1 MATADKD
8 LAKLSVQL
16 ELQTAAFEAGVKR
29 MDGQLK
35 KMEKNTSRSAKGFD
49 KLNKTLGKVGIS
61 FGALAGALSVRAFA
75 NATKEAIAFG
85 DNIAKTANKV
95 GVSVEE
101 LQELRFAASQSGVDI
116 RQLDMGIQRFAR
128 RMGEA
133 AQGTGE
139 LLKTTQ
145 QLGIEFKNQDGTN
158 KSTVELL
165 EQYAEAVGKAETQ
178 QEKLRLAFKAFDSE
192 GAALVNLIGEG
203 SEKMNELR
211 QAAVDL
217 GLVMSTET
225 TVIATQLNDELD
237 ILSKTIQTKLNTQLT
252 LAAYGIARL
261 FGKGSNEA
269 DIAYFTMKIEEAEKR
284 LKGFTDEMQ
293 ETGFVNEGQIR
304 NAANLV
310 TAYVLKLQEAG
321 GSYVALAKTVEENPI
336 GPSPAQ
342 QEAYQRS
349 VESFVNSINPMNDL
363 AQKLG
368 LIDAALKQVTDP
380 ATREALFDLREK
392 LEFGETVDTSLTAIQ
407 KFNKEVDALLL
418 STDSVKAMDDLAA
431 KLGVIEAALRRTTD
445 PEQIE
450 KLMKLWETLAFGEEL
465 DPEPIENYAG
475 VAQEALEKI
484 QDAADGFISDF
495 TSELVDGLA
504 EGELAFDDFA
514 KSVLKTIA
522 KIVLNEIFTQFF
534 TAVSGS
540 LFTKSAGVE
549 LPETVTASIAQGQG
563 GMTRAGEQATAMT
576 VGRLVSNQSASSV
589 NTSPVTVNVN
599 NYGNDEVSVTERQ
612 DSNGGIEIDVLIKN
626 TVRNGF
632 AGGDF
637 DKVMSSTFG
646 ARRLG
651 Y

>member
-35 KMEKNTSRSAKGFD
+35 RMDKNTKRSSKGLD
-49 KLNKTLGKVGIS
+49 KLNATLGKLGIS
-61 FGALAGALSVRAFA
+61 LGALAGAFSIQAVTNL
-75 NATKEAIAFG
+75 TKEAIAFG
-85 DNIAKTANKV
+85 DSIDKVSQKV
-95 GVSVEE
+95 GVSAEE
-101 LQELRFAASQSGVDI
+101 LQELRFAASQSGVDV

-133 AQGTGE
+133 AKGTGE

-145 QLGIEFKNQDGTN
+145 ELGIVFKNADGTN

-165 EQYAEAVGKAETQ
+165 EQYAEAVGRATTQ

-192 GAALVNLIGEG
+192 GAALVNLIGNGSAAMKEFAAEARRAGIIMGEG
-203 SEKMNELR
+203 TVK
-211 QAAVDL
+211 AAANL
-217 GLVMSTET
+217 
-225 TVIATQLNDELD
+225 
-237 ILSKTIQTKLNTQLT
+237 
-252 LAAYGIARL
+252 
-261 FGKGSNEA
+261 
-269 DIAYFTMKIEEAEKR
+269 
-284 LKGFTDEMQ
+284 TDEMDRL
-293 ETGFVNEGQIR
+293 EKIVSTKVNTAVIRFTASVLDLFGALDGEGQMALALSRIEQFEDKLR
-304 NAANLV
+304 AA
-310 TAYVLKLQEAG
+310 QEAG
-321 GSYVALAKTVEENPI
+321 DEDGIANAIELITKWSQTYYDLRMEYGDFADTVNNTVITPKIDQDASLKKFADVVKEIEMAKDPFYEYEQRILRIQEATLAGAI
-336 GPSPAQ
+336 GPTEMAAAIARVTE
-342 QEAYQRS
+342 EAYYALDPVGQFEAKVNKF
-349 VESFVNSINPMNDL
+349 VEGLNAEANDT
-363 AQKLG
+363 AEQLG
-368 LIDAALKQVTDP
+368 IMYAALKLVTDP
-380 ATREALFDLREK
+380 ALIA
-392 LEFGETVDTSLTAIQ
+392 
-407 KFNKEVDALLL
+407 
-418 STDSVKAMDDLAA
+418 
-431 KLGVIEAALRRTTD
+431 
-445 PEQIE
+445 QIE
-450 KLMKLWETLAFGEEL
+450 KQIAALEGFTP

-495 TSELVDGLA
+495 TTELVDGLA

-534 TAVSGS
+534 TAVSGN
-540 LFTKSAGVE
+540 LFPKAAGVE

-576 VGRLVSNQSASSV
+576 VGRLVSNQSASSG

-599 NYGNDEVSVTERQ
+599 NYGNDDVSVTERQ

>member
-29 MDGQLK
+29 MDAELRR
-35 KMEKNTSRSAKGFD
+35 MDKNTKRSSKGLD
-49 KLNKTLGKVGIS
+49 KLNATLGKLGIS
-61 FGALAGALSVRAFA
+61 LGALAGAFSIQAVTNL
-75 NATKEAIAFG
+75 TKEAIAFG
-85 DNIAKTANKV
+85 DSIDKVSQKV
-95 GVSVEE
+95 GVSAEE
-101 LQELRFAASQSGVDI
+101 LQELRFAASQSGVDV

-133 AQGTGE
+133 AKGTGE

-145 QLGIEFKNQDGTN
+145 ELGIVFKNADGTN

-165 EQYAEAVGKAETQ
+165 EQYAEAVGRATTQ

-192 GAALVNLIGEG
+192 GAALVNLIGNGSAAMKEFAAEARRAGIIMGEG
-203 SEKMNELR
+203 TVKA
-211 QAAVDL
+211 AAVL
-217 GLVMSTET
+217 
-225 TVIATQLNDELD
+225 
-237 ILSKTIQTKLNTQLT
+237 
-252 LAAYGIARL
+252 
-261 FGKGSNEA
+261 
-269 DIAYFTMKIEEAEKR
+269 
-284 LKGFTDEMQ
+284 TDEMDRL
-293 ETGFVNEGQIR
+293 EKIISTKVNTAVIRFTASVLDLFGALDGEGQMALALSRIEQFEDKLR
-304 NAANLV
+304 AAQQAGDEDGIANAIELITKWSQTYYDLRMEYGDFADTVNNTVITPKIDQDASLKKFADVVKEIEMAKDPFYEYEQRILRIQEATLAGAIGPTEMAAAIARVTEEAYYALDPVGQFEAKVNKFIEGLNAEANEAAEALGVMNAAL
-310 TAYVLKLQEAG
+310 LL
-321 GSYVALAKTVEENPI
+321 
-336 GPSPAQ
+336 
-342 QEAYQRS
+342 
-349 VESFVNSINPMNDL
+349 
-363 AQKLG
+363 
-368 LIDAALKQVTDP
+368 VTDP
-380 ATREALFDLREK
+380 AKRAEIEK
-392 LEFGETVDTSLTAIQ
+392 QI
-407 KFNKEVDALLL
+407 
-418 STDSVKAMDDLAA
+418 
-431 KLGVIEAALRRTTD
+431 AALEGFT
-445 PEQIE
+445 P
-450 KLMKLWETLAFGEEL
+450 

-495 TSELVDGLA
+495 TNELVDGLA

-534 TAVSGS
+534 TAISGN
-540 LFTKSAGVE
+540 LFPKAAEAT
-549 LPETVTASIAQGQG
+549 LPDTVTASIAQGEG

-576 VGRLVSNQSASSV
+576 VGRLVSNQSASSG

-599 NYGNDEVSVTERQ
+599 NYGKDEVSVSERR

-626 TVRNGF
+626 TVKNGF